1 MSKYQTRR
9 EIEDEVD
16 RKMQAALS
24 ATVER
29 LIYPL
34 VKMNLLL
41 TCVLLLLIY
50 WNDLTSMLI
59 DIANSL
65 ATKPVPK

>member
-59 DIANSL
+59 DIANNL
-65 ATKPVPK
+65 ATKPLQK